1 MNGYTKTEIIANED
15 FAVTFGEPVVP
26 VPAVEEP
33 GFIGPALSGE
43 MLLERLFSLNPN
55 F

>member
-1 MNGYTKTEIIANED
+1 MNGYTKNEIAANEN
-15 FAVTFGEPVVP
+15 FAVTFGETVAP

-33 GFIGPALSGE
+33 AFIGPAMSGG
-43 MLLERLFSLNPN
+43 MLLERLFALNPN